1 MTTTPATDRDT
12 WNPPVIAGRLVTLR
26 RHRPENLDA
35 ISRWYRDPELSRLTR
50 YSMRPMPQDEIDRF
64 FATRLLSQGSVA
76 YGIHERDTDRL
87 IGLTTFSSLDPDN
100 GSVLFHITIGER
112 DSWGHGLGTEAVQLM
127 LWLAFERM
135 GLHRVGLS
143 VFAFNERAIRS
154 YRKAGF
160 TEEGRLRSAIARDGA
175 YWDEVMMGVLRD
187 EWLAARAAVAAPA
200 ALGATRG
207 AAPAGSS

>member
-1 MTTTPATDRDT
+1 MSAATLERDS
-12 WNPPVIAGRLVTLR
+12 WNPPVVTGRLVTLR

-50 YSMRPMPQDEIDRF
+50 YSVRPMPQEEIDRF
-64 FATRLLSQGSVA
+64 FATRLLSAGSVA
-76 YGIHERDTDRL
+76 YGIHEMRSDRL
-87 IGLTTFSSLDPDN
+87 IGLTTFSSLDADN

-112 DSWGHGLGTEAVQLM
+112 EAWGRGFGTEASRLM
-127 LWLAFERM
+127 LWIAFERM

-160 TEEGRLRSAIARDGA
+160 VEEGRLRGAIARDGGW
-175 YWDEVMMGVLRD
+175 WDEVQMGILRD
-187 EWLAARAAVAAPA
+187 EWLAARAAERADERLAE
-200 ALGATRG
+200 RG
-207 AAPAGSS
+207 RSG

>member
-1 MTTTPATDRDT
+1 MTMMPGADRDT
-12 WNPPVIAGRLVTLR
+12 WNPPVVAGRLVTLR

-50 YSMRPMPQDEIDRF
+50 YSMRPMAQEEIDRF
-64 FATRLLSQGSVA
+64 FTTRLLSQGSVA
-76 YGIHERDTDRL
+76 YGIHERATDRL
-87 IGLTTFSSLDPDN
+87 IGLTTFSSLDADN

-112 DSWGHGLGTEAVQLM
+112 DAWGHGYGTEAAGLM

-154 YRKAGF
+154 YRKVGF
-160 TEEGRLRSAIARDGA
+160 VEEGRLRAAIARDGR
-175 YWDEVMMGVLRD
+175 YWDEVLMGVLRD
-187 EWLAARAAVAAPA
+187 EWEAARARARSAP
-200 ALGATRG
+200 GATTVRTGSGG
-207 AAPAGSS
+207 AA